1 MRSSCALAGGVDG
14 GDEPLV
20 VDGDFEGVPFFAFGK
35 ADEEDGFACAVEG
48 DVLQPGV
55 VTEGGV
61 ADGGEGGLELLGS
74 GGEDGRPL
82 AIELGGA
89 LVDDCGPSGGGRVFS
104 WLEEKAVLVLVGG
117 AVAVVTI

>member
-1 MRSSCALAGGVDG
+1 M
-14 GDEPLV
+14 
-20 VDGDFEGVPFFAFGK
+20 
-35 ADEEDGFACAVEG
+35 
-48 DVLQPGV
+48 LQPGV

-89 LVDDCGPSGGGRVFS
+89 LVDDCGPSGGDRVFS

>member
-82 AIELGGA
+82 AIELGARWSMIVVQAEGA
-89 LVDDCGPSGGGRVFS
+89 EFFPGSKRKRCWF
-104 WLEEKAVLVLVGG
+104 WLVGR
-117 AVAVVTI
+117 